1 MVLNDQDVRH
11 SWCQGHQLC
20 LPNTGMC
27 ECRHELILD
36 TVFTPSGYNCILF
49 SQFFELYQ
57 GLLKSDENFD
67 LLYSR
72 SPVPFSIVALDPRG
86 VQQGQEAG
94 SPDVTKSNLTVN
106 TVLQVCNSTSQFY
119 ILCTVFPYSLD
130 PQSDVSPNENKC
142 PYPLNTLAPA
152 PSLHSAQP
160 DRASPSI
167 WFLIPS
173 LTSCLSVES
182 SCWCLFPSDAH
193 VYLTLHPIQ

>member
-1 MVLNDQDVRH
+1 MR
-11 SWCQGHQLC
+11 

-27 ECRHELILD
+27 ECHHELIFD
-36 TVFTPSGYNCILF
+36 TVFTPSGYNFILF
-49 SQFFELYQ
+49 SPFVELYQ

-72 SPVPFSIVALDPRG
+72 SPFPFSIVALDPRG
-86 VQQGQEAG
+86 VGVRQGQEAG
-94 SPDVTKSNLTVN
+94 SPDVTKSNLTVKK
-106 TVLQVCNSTSQFY
+106 VHQVCNSTTSQFY

-167 WFLIPS
+167 
-173 LTSCLSVES
+173 
-182 SCWCLFPSDAH
+182 
-193 VYLTLHPIQ
+193 